1 MGEEPTTNLTVAKLK
16 ALCVLNDLSASGKKA
31 ELLGRLLEAGVDKE
45 TLGIEVFD
53 EKTSTFQAASPEETS
68 LEPEAEVDTDAEGE
82 TAAEDEPVM
91 LSLEDDDTMDN
102 VPLPASDEDDKEA
115 GQAGGEDDDVLEAE
129 ILEADLVDDEDLDT
143 SEEADEQQEVPLPA
157 TSSSNPSPS
166 KRSEKDAMTLL
177 EMVRRPQAIAVMLTV
192 LLLGAGGWYYV
203 NNQLEPFTADSL
215 RYGDSMGYMITEGSF
230 LASEEYVSLVT
241 DRLDDPPNYC
251 KIRLTFQGESTASI
265 TEGTGAELSTQ
276 SSDDRLGAVKIRGGQ
291 GMSWLAVESV
301 NDMSFS
307 QFDVSGHYPI
317 ASKCSD
323 FTTDTTT
330 GQADLTLTSWKELR
344 EQVVLATELDFAAT
358 LSATAYEGTAFTYG
372 VGGIFGDLEELSPGL
387 GMVIAPVELTDFFGN
402 AYITK
407 DATGTSSGWEWRV
420 TGSEKVGSTNMWK
433 VTASHRDVRDFC
445 LGYATMTMW
454 LDADSPWA
462 ARQTVD
468 VAISS
473 SEASQSSCSAWQ
485 QRGVDAVLPEGELEL
500 HHTFERTTLSR
511 GIKAIE
517 LGKTYDNRPQANDLN
532 PDDDELVNWGV
543 DGTHL
548 PDNSTVRQH
557 PLDEAMDCIDEFSGV
572 ASGAVTALDN
582 DGYVWRAVDKQNGT
596 STEWNLSW
604 VDSDTTAGWLHFSVS
619 GGGAETLACEFIA
632 KGTFDESVSHNRDS
646 IPKVLPLHAIETRLM
661 DDQRFPALTG
671 PAALFDNNGPH
682 ESTSM
687 GYLVVVPGTG
697 FGIDFSD
704 LLDTSGATTVDVQ
717 RQWQDGTKD
726 RSFSLL
732 ADASDG
738 RLIGWTSLSTE
749 ELG

>member
-68 LEPEAEVDTDAEGE
+68 PEPEAEVDTDAEGE
-82 TAAEDEPVM
+82 TDTEDEPVM

-129 ILEADLVDDEDLDT
+129 ILEADLVDDEDLDV
-143 SEEADEQQEVPLPA
+143 SEEADEQQEVPLPE

-166 KRSEKDAMTLL
+166 KHSEKDAMTLL